1 MMQVTPPATVGGIEG
16 VMSVKKEYLYATF
29 NAIKKQYR
37 SVDNF
42 LKAQMGLSADDLKTL
57 RKKYLD

>member
-1 MMQVTPPATVGGIEG
+1 MVKFMQINETVAKD
-16 VMSVKKEYLYATF
+16 VMSVKKEHLDATF
-29 NAIKKQYR
+29 NAIKKRYG